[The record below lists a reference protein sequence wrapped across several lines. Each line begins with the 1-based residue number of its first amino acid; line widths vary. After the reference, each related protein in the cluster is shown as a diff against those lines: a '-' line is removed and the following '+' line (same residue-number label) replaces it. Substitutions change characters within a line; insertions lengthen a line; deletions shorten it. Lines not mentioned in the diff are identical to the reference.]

1 MVKATEIAC
10 LLMAIAVGIAWQGQ
24 KATDPVT
31 ANLLMQ
37 VILVISFIPAAWRS
51 YTLEDKQTS
60 ATWVWA
66 TVAYG
71 FMTAA
76 LLVDPHGFKPF
87 QLVNPLIPGIGGNGL
102 LAILAYRQERILKAK
117 LAVLKTP

>member
-1 MVKATEIAC
+1 
-10 LLMAIAVGIAWQGQ
+10 
-24 KATDPVT
+24 
-31 ANLLMQ
+31 MQ

-76 LLVDPHGFKPF
+76 LLVDSHGFKPF
-87 QLVNPLIPGIGGNGL
+87 QLVNPIIPGIGGNGL
-102 LAILAYRQERILKAK
+102 LAILGYRQERMLKAK
-117 LAVLKTP
+117 LAHLKTP